1 MKLDFEGGRTIDARD
16 PRVALAAEGSLGT
29 GWACFDIYQDLTMRT
44 AAVKHRPSR
53 IVLVPQHINCPL
65 ENCAASV

>member
-1 MKLDFEGGRTIDARD
+1 MLETLVLPLQRKDTLEQAGPA
-16 PRVALAAEGSLGT
+16 SN
-29 GWACFDIYQDLTMRT
+29 DIYQDLTMRT

-65 ENCAASV
+65 VLHQFSQNASTA